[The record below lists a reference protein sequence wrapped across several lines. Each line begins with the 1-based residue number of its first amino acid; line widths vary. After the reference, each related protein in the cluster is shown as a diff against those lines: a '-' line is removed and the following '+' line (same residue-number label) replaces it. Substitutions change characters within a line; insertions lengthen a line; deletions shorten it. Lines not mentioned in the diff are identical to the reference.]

1 MGLGLCVVYVKVGMI
16 RVSVLNDRF
25 NRAFWNAK
33 RTLPVKHLETPRQY
47 GQRCREAF
55 RYRVD
60 PSSPQGALG
69 TVYYIFDRDEDYTW
83 FMLRW
88 G

>member
-1 MGLGLCVVYVKVGMI
+1 MGFRLCLVHVEVGMI

-69 TVYYIFDRDEDYTW
+69 TVYYIFDQDEDYTW

>member
-1 MGLGLCVVYVKVGMI
+1 MGMI

-60 PSSPQGALG
+60 TNSPQGALG
-69 TVYYIFDRDEDYTW
+69 TVYYIFDRDADYTW

>member
-1 MGLGLCVVYVKVGMI
+1 MI
-16 RVSVLNDRF
+16 RVSVLDDGF

-33 RTLPVKHLETPRQY
+33 RTMPVKHLETPRQY

-55 RYRVD
+55 GYRVD
-60 PSSPQGALG
+60 PNSPRGALD

-88 G
+88 S